1 MATYQRVV
9 TETSD
14 GVISQ
19 NTTGNA
25 ATASAVAYSGLTG
38 SVPTWNQDTT
48 GNADT
53 ASALARAVAIGGVS
67 FDGSSAITL
76 PGVNDRGN
84 QDTTG
89 NSATA
94 TKLATAITIGGVSFD
109 GSANINLPGVNSAG
123 NQNTSGRAATASAL
137 ASAGGISI
145 SGDATASKTTY
156 TSGGDIA
163 LSLSLGADV
172 VGASELAD
180 NSVAEANLMAKSG
193 ALGSGRE
200 NQFLACAGS
209 GVFKWMDQTSANDA
223 RMSVSAGAGLS
234 GGGAFTGNQS
244 SDSSISIALDASVA
258 GAGLSH
264 SSGVLSVDAS
274 QAITGVT
281 GDFAIAGDLTV
292 SGKTITT
299 TTEELEIND
308 NTLKLNADSKSAVDA
323 GFIVETNAD
332 SASSE
337 KGMLFYDASAKR
349 WMAGTTTSGA
359 FSGSGVKALE
369 VQVRN
374 VRDSFDANDTD
385 TPIGGFQVVGGS
397 IFLRTS

>member
-1 MATYQRVV
+1 MATYSRVV
-9 TETSD
+9 VETSD
-14 GVISQ
+14 GVIAQ

-48 GNADT
+48 GTSAK
-53 ASALARAVAIGGVS
+53 ASALARAVEIGGVS

-89 NSATA
+89 NAATA
-94 TKLATAITIGGVSFD
+94 TKLAAAVTIGGVSFD
-109 GSANINLPGVNSAG
+109 GSANITLPGVNDRGSQDTTG
-123 NQNTSGRAATASAL
+123 NAATATAL

-145 SGDATASKTTY
+145 TGDASASKATY

-172 VGASELAD
+172 VGASELA
-180 NSVAEANLMAKSG
+180 NNAVAEANLMAKSG
-193 ALGSGRE
+193 ALSGGSE
-200 NQFLACAGS
+200 NQFLACNGS
-209 GVFKWMDQTSANDA
+209 GGFKWLDQTSANDST
-223 RMSVSAGAGLS
+223 MTISAGAGLS
-234 GGGAFTGNQS
+234 GGGSFSGNQAS
-244 SDSSISIALDASVA
+244 ASSISLALDASVA
-258 GAGLSH
+258 GSGLSH
-264 SSGVLSVDAS
+264 SGGVLSVDAS
-274 QAITGVT
+274 QAISSVT
-281 GDFAIAGDLTV
+281 GDFAVAGDLTV

-308 NTLKLNADSKSAVDA
+308 NTLVLNADSKSAVDA
-323 GFIVETNAD
+323 GFVVETNVDDTDA
-332 SASSE
+332 E
-337 KGMLFYDASAKR
+337 KGMLFYDASAKK
-349 WMAGTTTSGA
+349 WMAGTTTSGS

>member
-1 MATYQRVV
+1 MATYSRVV
-9 TETSD
+9 VETSD
-14 GVISQ
+14 GVIAQS
-19 NTTGNA
+19 TTGNA

-38 SVPTWNQDTT
+38 SVPTWNQNTT
-48 GNADT
+48 GKAATAD
-53 ASALARAVAIGGVS
+53 ALAKAVTIGGVS
-67 FDGSSAITL
+67 FDGSGNIDL
-76 PGVNDRGN
+76 PGVNDRGS

-89 NSATA
+89 NAATA
-94 TKLATAITIGGVSFD
+94 TKLAAAVTIGGVSFD
-109 GSANINLPGVNSAG
+109 GSANIDLPGVNSAG

-145 SGDATASKTTY
+145 TGDASASKTTY

-180 NSVAEANLMAKSG
+180 NAVAEANLMAKSG
-193 ALGSGRE
+193 ALSGGNE
-200 NQFLACAGS
+200 NQFLACNGS
-209 GVFKWMDQTSANDA
+209 GGFKWLDQTSANDA

-234 GGGAFTGNQS
+234 GGGAFTGNQA

-258 GAGLSH
+258 GSGLSH
-264 SSGVLSVDAS
+264 SGGVLSVDAS
-274 QAITGVT
+274 QAISSVT
-281 GDFAIAGDLTV
+281 GDFAVAGDLTV

-308 NTLKLNADSKSAVDA
+308 NTLVLNADSKSAVDA
-323 GFIVETNAD
+323 GFVVETNVDDTDA
-332 SASSE
+332 E
-337 KGMLFYDASAKR
+337 KGMLFYDASAKK
-349 WMAGTTTSGA
+349 WMAGTTTSGS

>member
-1 MATYQRVV
+1 M
-9 TETSD
+9 SK
-14 GVISQ
+14 I
-19 NTTGNA
+19 
-25 ATASAVAYSGLTG
+25 
-38 SVPTWNQDTT
+38 
-48 GNADT
+48 
-53 ASALARAVAIGGVS
+53 I
-67 FDGSSAITL
+67 
-76 PGVNDRGN
+76 
-84 QDTTG
+84 
-89 NSATA
+89 
-94 TKLATAITIGGVSFD
+94 
-109 GSANINLPGVNSAG
+109 
-123 NQNTSGRAATASAL
+123 
-137 ASAGGISI
+137 
-145 SGDATASKTTY
+145 TASKTTY

-337 KGMLFYDASAKR
+337 KGMLFYDASAKK